1 MEKNELVITTAKEIF
16 IKFGQGFFGTN
27 NPYPSVSDFDERFK
41 AVVKSV
47 SEAFDTIKVSH

>member
-16 IKFGQGFFGTN
+16 VKFGQGFFGTN
-27 NPYPSVSDFDERFK
+27 NPYPSVGDFDEKFK

-47 SEAFDTIKVSH
+47 SEAFDSIKVSH